1 MFEFG
6 AKLAEAEAGA
16 VCDLSAA
23 VKVQHFDVSAVLSK
37 SPGKQVKHG
46 RSEVKGLL
54 SDVFTS
60 FYYKEKKPC
69 FAKKRKYRL
78 NLLLTEMIEIHYEI
92 QQSQKNIKSKHSWGF
107 LLFC

>member
-60 FYYKEKKPC
+60 FYYKEKKSL
-69 FAKKRKYRL
+69 ALQRR
-78 NLLLTEMIEIHYEI
+78 ESI
-92 QQSQKNIKSKHSWGF
+92 G
-107 LLFC
+107 

>member
-54 SDVFTS
+54 TFSQVSIT
-60 FYYKEKKPC
+60 KK
-69 FAKKRKYRL
+69 
-78 NLLLTEMIEIHYEI
+78 
-92 QQSQKNIKSKHSWGF
+92 KSLALQRRESIG
-107 LLFC
+107 